1 MGHVK
6 MQIENGLQTLGRIS
20 QGKKKKNKNHTRHEA
35 GPGEGK
41 RSEALVGAK

>member
-1 MGHVK
+1 

-20 QGKKKKNKNHTRHEA
+20 QGAKKKKCVHTRHEA

-41 RSEALVGAK
+41 RSEAPEEAK

>member
-6 MQIENGLQTLGRIS
+6 MQIENGLQTLGRNS
-20 QGKKKKNKNHTRHEA
+20 QGKKKKNVHTRHEA

-41 RSEALVGAK
+41 RSEAPGEAK

>member
-1 MGHVK
+1 MGYRHQVGFLR
-6 MQIENGLQTLGRIS
+6 E
-20 QGKKKKNKNHTRHEA
+20 KKKKHKNHTRHEA